1 MVVSHDLRR
10 CDLFLY
16 VFLGAGMDMLGVPL
30 LGCDI

>member
-1 MVVSHDLRR
+1 MAVSHDLRC

-16 VFLGAGMDMLGVPL
+16 VSLGTGMDMLGVPL